1 MKRAFEAIL
10 YKLIKKDVL
19 NIGILVFIFKI
30 CDIWLK
36 IKKQK
41 INLFL
46 VKLYVNLY

>member
-36 IKKQK
+36 IQK
-41 INLFL
+41 TRNKL
-46 VKLYVNLY
+46 VFGKVVC